1 VWSVLSAAPALAAT
15 TLYVDQAHPNCSDS
29 GPGTATRPFCTMNR
43 AGEVAVAGDTVL
55 VSSGA
60 YNGPVDIENSGAA
73 TAPIV
78 FKPRA
83 GASVTLTAND
93 VGFKV
98 TSETWVTIEGFTVSG
113 TAEDGVYITGSSN
126 VTVRGLTVRD
136 SGEHGI
142 YATSA
147 STNLWILD
155 NDVSLSGEPNSSQ
168 DARGITLN
176 GVTDSRIEGNYAH
189 HNTDHGI
196 YLDNRSHRNT
206 VVGNEAAFN
215 ARQYSRAAAGI
226 QVRSSS
232 NNLIIGNVTHHNED
246 GGINFTS
253 GASNNSTVN
262 NRAFANG
269 DHGIDVLS
277 STGQVITGNTV
288 YLNTTSGINVEG
300 SSTGAT
306 LANNIS
312 VDNALNSTATRGNIR
327 VDANSTTGTNLNHD
341 LVHLGAPGV
350 MIVWGSTSYF
360 SLAAFR
366 SATGREPNGIEADPR
381 WPDPDAG
388 NFRLRRTS
396 PAIDSA
402 NSGASGQTALDAVG
416 TPRVDDPATA
426 NTGAGPRTYDDRGAL
441 EYDPGATVPPEARDD
456 TAVTNED
463 EPVTVDVLANDT
475 DPDGDALT
483 VTATSPQGGATAA
496 INPAGTVTYTPA
508 SNFNGSGGFGYTVS
522 DGRGATGTASVTVTV
537 NPAADPPVALPQSVA
552 IDEDTP
558 TTITLSGSDPDGGAL
573 RFKIVSLPEH
583 GDLHDGPNQ
592 TGYRIMPADLPYT
605 MQTETA
611 TFVPAADYNGPDAFD
626 FLANDGSTDSAA
638 ARVSISVHPVNDR
651 PVARDDSATTIK
663 NKPVIIDVLANDSDV
678 EGPVTL
684 AGVSPAAHGLVL
696 VNPDGKVTYQ
706 PDPEYGGPDQFVYT
720 VEDADGATD
729 TASVSVT
736 VFAVDPADQPP
747 SAENDSVSTNEDTS
761 VTIAVLAND
770 SDPDGDPLTVVEVS
784 APSMGS
790 ATINANYTI
799 TYAPAPNANGSDSF
813 TYTVSDGRG
822 LTDSAT
828 VAVTVT
834 PVNDAPTADD
844 VRASLDEDTART
856 ITLAAADPD
865 ADPLAFRITSLP
877 VHGGLHDG
885 PDASGYRITGVD
897 LPYTLAADTV
907 TFVPHDNY
915 SGEDSFHFRARDGS
929 ASSGVG
935 TVSITVNPMNDPP
948 DAADDAVTTTE
959 DVASTIPVLAND
971 ADVDGGPLI
980 VSGVSNPAHGSATV
994 NVDGTVTYTPA
1005 PSYNGADAFTYT
1017 ASDGRGGTDTATV
1030 SVTVNPRELVG
1041 NGGFETSTS
1050 GWNGG
1055 SSTISVTRVAGGRSG
1070 GWSAQVSNVGTAA
1083 AQCTLNDAP
1092 NWVSLTKA
1100 GTYTGTV
1107 WARAASPGAVLKAR
1121 FREYNGPTF
1130 VGASTITTMT
1140 LTTQWQKLSVT
1151 YTPAA
1156 PGSSNLDY
1164 TAYTSNAPVGS
1175 CFHADDVSIVRLA
1188 P

>member
-1 VWSVLSAAPALAAT
+1 MT
-15 TLYVDQAHPNCSDS
+15 
-29 GPGTATRPFCTMNR
+29 R

-55 VSSGA
+55 VSSGT
-60 YNGPVDIENSGAA
+60 YNETVDIENSGTA
-73 TAPIV
+73 TAPIL
-78 FKPRA
+78 FRPR
-83 GASVTLTAND
+83 GQSTVTLTAND

-98 TSETWVTIEGFTVSG
+98 TSETWVTIQGFTVSG

-126 VTVRGLTVRD
+126 VTVRDLTVTNT
-136 SGEHGI
+136 GEHGI
-142 YATSA
+142 YATSSSA
-147 STNLWILD
+147 NLRILD

-206 VVGNEAAFN
+206 VIGNEAAFN
-215 ARQYSRAAAGI
+215 ARQYTRAAAGI
-226 QVRSSS
+226 QVRASS
-232 NNLIIGNVTHHNED
+232 NNLIIGNLAHHNED

-300 SSTGAT
+300 TSTGAT

-327 VDANSTTGTNLNHD
+327 VDASSTTGTNLNHD
-341 LVHLGAPGV
+341 LVHLSTPGV
-350 MIVWGSTSYF
+350 MIVWGSTSYS

-381 WPDPDAG
+381 WLDPDAG
-388 NFRLRRTS
+388 NFRLQRTS

-402 NSGASGQTALDAVG
+402 NSGAGGQTTADAVG
-416 TPRVDDPATA
+416 TPRVDDPGTA

-441 EYDPGATVPPEARDD
+441 EYEPGATVPPEARDD

-463 EPVTVDVLANDT
+463 ESVTVDVLANDT
-475 DPDGDALT
+475 DPDGDPLT
-483 VTATSPQGGATAA
+483 VTATSPQGGATAT

-508 SNFNGSGGFGYTVS
+508 PNFNGSGGFDYTVS
-522 DGRGATGTASVTVTV
+522 DGRGATGTATVTVTV
-537 NPAADPPVALPQSVA
+537 NPAADPPVTLPQSVA
-552 IDEDTP
+552 TDEDTP
-558 TTITLSGSDPDGGAL
+558 RTITLSGSDPDGGAL
-573 RFKIVSLPEH
+573 LFKIVSLPEH
-583 GDLHDGPNQ
+583 GDLHDGLNQ

-605 MQTETA
+605 MQGEKA
-611 TFVPAADYNGPDAFD
+611 TFAPAADYNGPDAFD
-626 FLANDGSTDSAA
+626 FLANDGSTDSAP
-638 ARVSISVHPVNDR
+638 ARVSLTVRPVNDP

-663 NKPVIIDVLANDSDV
+663 NKAVIIDVLANDSDA
-678 EGPVTL
+678 ESSITL
-684 AGVSPAAHGLVL
+684 RGVSPAGNGLVL

-706 PDPEYGGPDQFVYT
+706 PDPEYVGPDQFTYT
-720 VEDADGATD
+720 AEDTQGATD

-736 VFAVDPADQPP
+736 VFAVDPTDQPP
-747 SAENDSVSTNEDTS
+747 SAGDDAATTNEDVA

-770 SDPDGDPLTVVEVS
+770 SDPDGDPLTVSEVS
-784 APSMGS
+784 APSRGS
-790 ATINANYTI
+790 ATINANDTI
-799 TYAPAPNANGSDSF
+799 TYVPAPNANGSDSF

-822 LTDSAT
+822 LTDTAT

-834 PVNDAPTADD
+834 PVNDAPTAED
-844 VRASLDEDTART
+844 VRASLDEDTTRS
-856 ITLAAADPD
+856 ITLAATDPD
-865 ADPLAFRITSLP
+865 GDPLTFRVSSLP

-885 PDASGYRITGVD
+885 SDASGYRITGAD
-897 LPYTLAADTV
+897 LPYTLAGDTV
-907 TFVPHDNY
+907 AFVPHGNY
-915 SGEDSFHFRARDGS
+915 AGEDSFHFRARDGG
-929 ASSGVG
+929 AYSGVA
-935 TVSITVNPMNDPP
+935 TVSMTVNAVNDPP
-948 DAADDAVTTTE
+948 DAVNDPVTTTE
-959 DVASTIPVLAND
+959 DAATTIPVLAND
-971 ADVDGGPLI
+971 TDVDGGPLI
-980 VSGVSNPAHGSATV
+980 VSGVSTPAHGSATV

-1030 SVTVNPRELVG
+1030 SVTVNPKDLVG

-1055 SSTISVTRVAGGRSG
+1055 SASISVTRVAGGHSG
-1070 GWSAQVSNVGTAA
+1070 SWSAQVSNVGTVA

-1107 WARAASPGAVLKAR
+1107 WARAAAPGAVLKAR
-1121 FREYNGPTF
+1121 FREYSGPTF
-1130 VGASTITTMT
+1130 VGASTIATMT
-1140 LTTQWQKLSVT
+1140 LTTEWRKLTVT

-1156 PGSSNLDY
+1156 PGSSNLDF
-1164 TAYTSNAPVGS
+1164 TAYLSNAPIGS
-1175 CFHADDVSIVRLA
+1175 CFYADDVSIVRQA